1 MDCDRLIDSGT
12 LSDVSRSIN
21 VGIHSGATYNTGNV
35 VTGLVGGLHDTKKS
49 LTLVSGGPKLDLGC
63 EQHLCALHIYRKCSS
78 TDFTT
83 KKELRKEQALSPRPE
98 GRGFRA

>member
-1 MDCDRLIDSGT
+1 MDCDRPIDSGT
-12 LSDVSRSIN
+12 LIDVSRSIN
-21 VGIHSGATYNTGNV
+21 VGIHSGATYNTGNA
-35 VTGLVGGLHDTKKS
+35 VTGSVGGLNDTKKP

-63 EQHLCALHIYRKCSS
+63 EQHLCVLHVFRKCLSM
-78 TDFTT
+78 DFTT